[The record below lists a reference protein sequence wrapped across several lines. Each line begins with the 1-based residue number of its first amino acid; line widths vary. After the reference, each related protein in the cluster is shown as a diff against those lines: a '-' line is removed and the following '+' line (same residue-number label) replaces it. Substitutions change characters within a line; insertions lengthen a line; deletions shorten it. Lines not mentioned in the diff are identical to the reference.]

1 MNHAPD
7 TQVLVIDDEAS
18 VQQLL
23 SRWLRDAGYTC
34 ALASS
39 AAEGW
44 AYLQE
49 HTVEVVT
56 LDIRMPGGSGLD
68 LLDQIKNLFPDISV
82 LMLTAEGE
90 TTKAIRALT
99 KGAYGYLIKP
109 VEREEFLIPIRNGI
123 ERRRLVI
130 ENREYTQRL
139 QEHVR
144 AQTQTIRLAH
154 EETIHRLM
162 SASSFRDN
170 ETGAHIRRTGLLS
183 EVLAKVAG
191 WDAVQADQMRLAA
204 PMHDVGKIGIP
215 DSILHKPGTLTA
227 EEFAV
232 MKTHTLLGAEILGGS
247 ESAVLQMAQAIA
259 RSHHERWDGRG
270 YPDALAGVDIP
281 ECARI
286 VAIVDVYDALSHDR
300 VYRPAFSE
308 AEVLSMML
316 EGSGTHFDPRLLEC
330 FLPMLPK
337 IRRLSSANPDG
348 ADPGAAAGNASAAP
362 CGALQTGDSSGPG
375 VAPAAAACPSS

>member
-1 MNHAPD
+1 MNDAPD

-23 SRWLRDAGYTC
+23 SRWLQDAGYTC
-34 ALASS
+34 ARASS

-49 HTVEVVT
+49 HTVQVVT
-56 LDIRMPGGSGLD
+56 LDIRMPGASGLD

-82 LMLTAEGE
+82 LMLTAEGD

-130 ENREYTQRL
+130 ENREYTLRL

-144 AQTQTIRLAH
+144 NQTQTIRRAH

-183 EVLAKVAG
+183 ETLAKASG
-191 WDAVQADQMRLAA
+191 WDTLQADQMRLAA

-215 DSILHKPGTLTA
+215 DSILQKPGKLTA
-227 EEFAV
+227 EEFEV
-232 MKTHTLLGAEILGGS
+232 MKTHTLLGAEILAGS

-270 YPDALAGVDIP
+270 YPAGLAGLAIP

-286 VAIVDVYDALSHDR
+286 VTIVDVYDALSHDR
-300 VYRPAFSE
+300 IYRPAFSE

-316 EGSGTHFDPRLLEC
+316 EGSGSHFDPRLLEC
-330 FLPMLPK
+330 FLPMLPT

-348 ADPGAAAGNASAAP
+348 ANPDVAAWNALAAP
-362 CGALQTGDSSGPG
+362 RGAWQTIDASGPSLG
-375 VAPAAAACPSS
+375 PGAAACPSS